1 MVWLWCL
8 ALIEATKRCHISGE
22 NIWLALGSLEPVM
35 ALSFVDYS
43 MLCILLFFFSSG
55 FKEALNSGSQKLTQ
69 TLLQI
74 GVELLQ
80 GVQGIMT
87 KASRS
92 TSKVCFRDLILSG
105 Y

>member
-1 MVWLWCL
+1 
-8 ALIEATKRCHISGE
+8 
-22 NIWLALGSLEPVM
+22 M
-35 ALSFVDYS
+35 AWSFVDYS

-80 GVQGIMT
+80 GVQGITT
-87 KASRS
+87 KGSRS
-92 TSKVCFRDLILSG
+92 TLKACSHDLILETH
-105 Y
+105 